1 MPPTYPTPSD
11 ARGSAREGSRE
22 AFTGETTGQVL
33 SCETGLLPRCR
44 SRSAEEK
51 ATSAHDVMACM
62 GRTSRSRRPCARGE
76 VLCTET
82 GRSHPCPGRHAG
94 PAHEGNSRTMGMYAD
109 EKSDEGIIPM
119 KQPNKEGLPSAE
131 AVEGRTS
138 PEGNGGET
146 TAARTLRRDTA
157 SSGLA
162 AVRRAARQS
171 KSVRFTALLHHIT
184 VDLLTRSYF
193 ALERDSAPG
202 IDGVTWQVYGENL
215 EEKLTRLHD
224 RIHKGS
230 YRARPA
236 RRTYIP
242 KADGTQRPLAVL
254 CLEDKVVQQAVAT
267 VLEAIYEEDFIGFS
281 YGFRPGRGQHDALD
295 ALHVGILRKRVNWV
309 LDADIRGFY
318 DAMSHAWIIRFLEHR
333 IADKRILRLVAKW
346 LKVGVIEDGRVTRSQ
361 VGAPQGAVVSPI
373 LANVYLHY
381 AYDLWVQRWRRTK
394 ASGDVVVVRFADDQI
409 VGFEHE
415 HEAKAFLQDL
425 HERLREFELALH
437 PDKTRLIRF
446 GRHAATQRARL
457 GEGKPETFDFLG
469 FTHFCTRSRKWGSF
483 VIGRKT
489 IKKRMRSKLKAI
501 KVELRKCMHDPIV
514 KTGAWVKQM
523 LQGHLNYY
531 AVSGNHPSLWWFCN
545 QVRWLWLKALK
556 RCSQKVYL
564 SWERFIRLVHRF
576 FPPIKVLHPLPCHRF
591 DANTRGRSPV
601 R

>member
-1 MPPTYPTPSD
+1 M
-11 ARGSAREGSRE
+11 
-22 AFTGETTGQVL
+22 
-33 SCETGLLPRCR
+33 
-44 SRSAEEK
+44 
-51 ATSAHDVMACM
+51 
-62 GRTSRSRRPCARGE
+62 
-76 VLCTET
+76 
-82 GRSHPCPGRHAG
+82 
-94 PAHEGNSRTMGMYAD
+94 NAD
-109 EKSDEGIIPM
+109 EKSDEVIGPM

-171 KSVRFTALLHHIT
+171 KGVRFTALLHHIT

-242 KADGTQRPLAVL
+242 KADGTQRPLAIL

-267 VLEAIYEEDFIGFS
+267 VLEAIYEEDFVGFS

-318 DAMSHAWIIRFLEHR
+318 DAMSHTWIIRFLEHR

-346 LKVGVIEDGRVTRSQ
+346 LKVGIIEDGRVTRSQ
-361 VGAPQGAVVSPI
+361 VGAPQGAVISPT

-381 AYDLWVQRWRRTK
+381 VNDLWVQRWRRTK
-394 ASGDVVVVRFADDQI
+394 ATGDVIVVRYADDQI

-415 HEAKAFLQDL
+415 HEAKAFLHDL
-425 HERLREFELALH
+425 HERMRAFELALH

-446 GRHAATQRARL
+446 GRHAAKQHERR

-489 IKKRMRSKLKAI
+489 IKKRMRAKLKAI
-501 KVELRKCMHDPIV
+501 KMELRQRMHDPIAT
-514 KTGAWVKQM
+514 TGSWVKQV

-545 QVRWLWLKALK
+545 QVRRCWLQSLK
-556 RCSQKVYL
+556 RRSQKAYL
-564 SWERFIRLVHRF
+564 SWERFIRLVDRF
-576 FPPIKVLHPLPCHRF
+576 FPPIKVLHPLPLHRF
-591 DANTRGRSPV
+591 DARTRGRSPV